1 MRNKLFRYKVQLFE
15 NRERTCFD
23 CFRLKNFT
31 ATYTSHEDYY
41 TLDGYNKLVVF
52 KNKHIQATIKSTISK
67 EKIYG

>member
-1 MRNKLFRYKVQLFE
+1 MRNQLFRYKVELFA

-31 ATYTSHEDYY
+31 AIFTDFEDYY
-41 TLDGYNKLVVF
+41 TLDGYTKLVVF
-52 KNKHIQATIKSTISK
+52 KNKHILATIKSTISK